1 MAGRYIH
8 LNAQD
13 APVKQPGESD
23 RDYQARLEHYRKHDH
38 RIPVA
43 GLGKVN
49 FGYYRVYDGSG
60 VVNRPALRGE
70 CGGDFSQL

>member
-23 RDYQARLEHYRKHDH
+23 RDYQARREH
-38 RIPVA
+38 
-43 GLGKVN
+43 
-49 FGYYRVYDGSG
+49 
-60 VVNRPALRGE
+60 
-70 CGGDFSQL
+70 